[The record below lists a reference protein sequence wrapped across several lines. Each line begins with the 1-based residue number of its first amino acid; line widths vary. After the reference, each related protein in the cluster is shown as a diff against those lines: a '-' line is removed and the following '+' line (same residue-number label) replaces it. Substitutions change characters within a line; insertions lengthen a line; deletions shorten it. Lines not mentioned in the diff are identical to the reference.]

1 MTRPV
6 ERERDPEAKAPTVES
21 ALPAVARPASAVLA
35 LQRSAGNQAVTRALL
50 QRAPKDPPEGV
61 TLPADPLPAGA
72 NVADP
77 DAARIAPDPSL
88 GGGWQDKKDKAQSG
102 HVGGVDRILLENMP
116 GNQQQQPESKGAPTH
131 GGDVSDTAG
140 TGTEPQHGRAIAI
153 VPNSLKGGAGGE
165 VTVVVHFHGIGK
177 GLRGKGDNPR
187 DVDHYQIEQQLD
199 AFAAARPGARI
210 VALLP
215 IGIQTEGKNAKDET
229 VYGVSFG
236 NFDTNKFITAAFG
249 QLGGALPSGST
260 PGDVIMSAHS
270 GGGLPL
276 GQMLASGKGVPDRL
290 KGVFLFEALHGDTD
304 TYATFITGRME
315 ADLKALEAERKQPGV
330 SDDDVFK
337 AQAAYLQGS
346 LHVVALGGF
355 GGYKDRTLAVRT
367 KILEWWQS
375 HAKRIAAAANGHAA
389 LLDTLW
395 AHYQAQ
401 YFPGSTH
408 ENALA
413 TSANNLGR
421 ALASLEKTGALAPA
435 APPAKATVAPKRRQI
450 ARAPW
455 SLSSDPVP
463 VVKAD
468 EKKKRS
474 EVSVAPSDFVPAIIT
489 DAGVA
494 ADWLS
499 NYKST
504 TFLGK
509 SVGEPIH
516 ADLVAHLKTVE
527 ATFATKYGDGDPV
540 KAGEA
545 LGLRENVIGSRHAP
559 TSAALSMH
567 LFGLAIDVNYATN
580 PFISAS
586 ANPVFDR
593 ANKALGRTVKT
604 FRNGMTYDEIAELD
618 TLLVDYF
625 ALAKVETTDAA
636 TKKQIEKDLTFVT
649 NKWERSEPAKK
660 AAIEAGGLLDLD
672 KRLVEEIGLDWGAS
686 YGDVMHF
693 DMRNKGNGAKIHA
706 AIERY
711 KSKKEGES
719 EAQYAKDHPAP
730 EGAAK

>member
-1 MTRPV
+1 V
-6 ERERDPEAKAPTVES
+6 KWASGRERDPGAAEAEPVAPR
-21 ALPAVARPASAVLA
+21 AARVPPVLA

-50 QRAPKDPPEGV
+50 QRTPPDPPAGV
-61 TLPADPLPAGA
+61 TLPADPLPGGA

-77 DAARIAPDPSL
+77 DKSRVAPDASL
-88 GGGWQDKKDKAQSG
+88 PGGWTDKGGKSESG
-102 HVGGVDRILLENMP
+102 TVGGVDRILLEGMP
-116 GNQQQQPESKGAPTH
+116 GNQSQQPSSSGAPTH
-131 GGDVSDTAG
+131 GGDVADTAG
-140 TGTEPQHGRAIAI
+140 TGAGLKGRAIAI
-153 VPNSLKGGAGGE
+153 VPRAMKAAPGGE
-165 VTVVVHFHGIGK
+165 VTVVVHLHGIGK
-177 GLRGKGDNPR
+177 ALRGRGDNPR
-187 DVDHYQIEQQLD
+187 DVQHYEIEQQLD
-199 AFAAARPGARI
+199 AFVTARPGAKI

-215 IGIQTEGKNAKDET
+215 IGIQTEGKTKDDKT

-236 NFDTNKFITAAFG
+236 NFDTDAFVKAAFAG
-249 QLGGALPSGST
+249 LAGELPSGST

-276 GQMLASGKGVPDRL
+276 GGMLSSGKGLPARL
-290 KGVFLFEALHGDTD
+290 KGVFLFEALHGDVDAYAKFVTD
-304 TYATFITGRME
+304 RLS
-315 ADLKALEAERKQPGV
+315 ADLKALEDEKAKGAP
-330 SDDDVFK
+330 DADTFK
-337 AQAAYLQGS
+337 NQAAYLQGA
-346 LHVVALGGF
+346 LHVVAFGGF
-355 GGYKDRTLAVRT
+355 GGYKDRTLSVRT
-367 KILEWWQS
+367 KILEWWQRN
-375 HAKRIAAAANGHAA
+375 AKRLTAAANGHSA

-401 YFPGSTH
+401 FFPGSTH

-421 ALASLEKTGALAPA
+421 ALASLEKAGALAP
-435 APPAKATVAPKRRQI
+435 TAPKVSPKL

-455 SLSSDPVP
+455 DLSQDPVV

-474 EVSVAPSDFVPAIIT
+474 AVSAAPSDFVPAIIA
-489 DAGVA
+489 DAGVP

-499 NYKST
+499 NFQST

-509 SVGEPIH
+509 TVAEPIH

-527 ATFATKYGDGDPV
+527 ASFATKYGGGKPEE
-540 KAGEA
+540 AGKA
-545 LGLRENVIGSRHAP
+545 LGLKESIVGSRHAP

-567 LFGLAIDVNYATN
+567 LFGLALDINYTTN

-586 ANPVFDR
+586 ANEVFAR
-593 ANKALGRTVKT
+593 ANKQLGRSVKG
-604 FRNGMTYDEIAELD
+604 FRNGMSYDDLAELD
-618 TLLVDYF
+618 KLLEDYF
-625 ALAKVETTDAA
+625 ALLKDESTSADVKKTIQADLDSVTAKWQR
-636 TKKQIEKDLTFVT
+636 TK
-649 NKWERSEPAKK
+649 PAQK

-711 KSKKEGES
+711 KTKKEGEGEAAYAS
-719 EAQYAKDHPAP
+719 EHPEPAK
-730 EGAAK
+730 